1 MDPIPAHLETDD
13 PALRPLTVEA
23 LLAWAQAAPWPP
35 RDLIVAYIRWL
46 WLEQRL
52 ARGDMAE
59 LVRRLPE
66 LVPLQ

>member
-1 MDPIPAHLETDD
+1 MDPMPAHLEADD
-13 PALRPLTVEA
+13 PALRPPTVEA
-23 LLAWAQAAPWPP
+23 LLAWAQTAPQPP
-35 RDLIVAYIRWL
+35 RELIVAYIRWL

-52 ARGDMAE
+52 ARSEMIE